1 VNDASPLSDDRIE
14 RVLRW
19 ALIELGTAGL
29 ADELGADVVVP
40 GAPHT
45 VSPATAAVAGPVV
58 LMQRSRDAARV
69 GASSFSELRE
79 HVRPGSVVL
88 VGLATGVEAAFGSNV
103 VLHAACLRAQA
114 LISDGP
120 ARDTTRAAQVG
131 LVVGYDGT
139 NPRRPAG
146 AAMHRVDSA
155 DMFGTTW
162 RDGDWF
168 LRDADGVI
176 RLAPE
181 QAQRAAGRVAENAT
195 GEFDAMLA
203 GV

>member
-1 VNDASPLSDDRIE
+1 VKDAGPLSDDRIE
-14 RVLRW
+14 RALRW

-45 VSPATAAVAGPVV
+45 VSPATAAVAGPIV
-58 LMQRSRDAARV
+58 LMQRSRDGARA

-88 VGLATGVEAAFGSNV
+88 VGLAAGVEAAFGSNV

-131 LVVGYDGT
+131 LVVGHDGT

-146 AAMHRVDSA
+146 AAMRRIDSA

-195 GEFDAMLA
+195 GEFDALLA